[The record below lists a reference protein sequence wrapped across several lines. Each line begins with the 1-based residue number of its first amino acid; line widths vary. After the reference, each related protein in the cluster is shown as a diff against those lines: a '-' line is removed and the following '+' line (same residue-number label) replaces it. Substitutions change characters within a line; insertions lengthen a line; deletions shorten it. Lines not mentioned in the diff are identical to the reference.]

1 MKNKVM
7 QVVLLAAVG
16 LIAVAAK
23 AVENPAMMEP
33 VKSVYDHYL
42 KIQESLAKDS
52 LDGVS
57 ENATMITKAIRGD
70 DMKMLSLKV
79 ADQAEALA
87 KAKDLE
93 SARAAFMPLSQS
105 LIDYLAANK
114 ITGQFVQVYCPMAKA
129 SWLQADTKIKNPYMG
144 KMMSGCGQ
152 IIKGNKL
159 QKHGA
164 AAGGM
169 KMADGCCK
177 F

>member
-7 QVVLLAAVG
+7 QVVLLAAAG

-23 AVENPAMMEP
+23 AAENPAMMEP
-33 VKSVYDHYL
+33 VKSIYDHYL
-42 KIQESLAKDS
+42 KVQESLAKDS

-57 ENATMITKAIRGD
+57 ENATMITKAIRSD

-93 SARAAFMPLSQS
+93 SARAAFTPLSQL

-129 SWLQADTKIKNPYMG
+129 SWLQADTQVKNPYMG
-144 KMMSGCGQ
+144 KKMLGCGE
-152 IIKGNKL
+152 IVKGGKT
-159 QKHGA
+159 QK
-164 AAGGM
+164 GGSAPNEE
-169 KMADGCCK
+169 KMVHGCCNG
-177 F
+177 